1 VLVPTSTYDPAD
13 DRTKDSSDRWIKD
26 VLDLLEW
33 AIAIA
38 LRGTHS
44 RHRDQVAN
52 PGTDHEPR
60 NATEP
65 RAFVARA
72 RIEHGAQLEQLDC
85 AFIDLAQ
92 A

>member
-1 VLVPTSTYDPAD
+1 MLVPTSTYDPAD

-52 PGTDHEPR
+52 PRTNHEPR

-65 RAFVARA
+65 RA
-72 RIEHGAQLEQLDC
+72 LELSGTRTRTSCC